1 MAFLLDSNREIFVPT
16 MASQTDASSRI
27 RNFAV
32 SARNC
37 LFDDERSE
45 PNSQVTMFKFYSEE
59 NCLLECRAKQLLER
73 CGCLP
78 YYYPRLDILLENYDV
93 SHFFRENLLGNSVD
107 THYYCVIFQNNM
119 TTCDWDGLQCLA
131 NASDLLDSIRPVGM
145 SMLAS
150 STFGQGS
157 LLGAECACPP
167 ACSKTRYTSTSS
179 TAKFPNKAS
188 R

>member
-1 MAFLLDSNREIFVPT
+1 MS
-16 MASQTDASSRI
+16 SQTVARKMRMFTLLLSAI
-27 RNFAV
+27 GYFAGK
-32 SARNC
+32 
-37 LFDDERSE
+37 L
-45 PNSQVTMFKFYSEE
+45 
-59 NCLLECRAKQLLER
+59 R
-73 CGCLP
+73 CKS
-78 YYYPRLDILLENYDV
+78 V
-93 SHFFRENLLGNSVD
+93 SHFFRENLLGNSVN
-107 THYYCVIFQNNM
+107 THYNCVIFQNNM

>member
-1 MAFLLDSNREIFVPT
+1 MS
-16 MASQTDASSRI
+16 SQTVVRKMRMFALLLSSI
-27 RNFAV
+27 GYF
-32 SARNC
+32 
-37 LFDDERSE
+37 
-45 PNSQVTMFKFYSEE
+45 T
-59 NCLLECRAKQLLER
+59 AKLR
-73 CGCLP
+73 CK
-78 YYYPRLDILLENYDV
+78 
-93 SHFFRENLLGNSVD
+93 SFFRQISCEYKRNNAL
-107 THYYCVIFQNNM
+107 IFQNNM

>member
-1 MAFLLDSNREIFVPT
+1 
-16 MASQTDASSRI
+16 
-27 RNFAV
+27 
-32 SARNC
+32 
-37 LFDDERSE
+37 
-45 PNSQVTMFKFYSEE
+45 MFKYYSEE

-78 YYYPRLDILLENYDV
+78 YYYPRLDILLQNYDV
-93 SHFFRENLLGNSVD
+93 SHFSVVN
-107 THYYCVIFQNNM
+107 TYAIMRYFFQNNM